1 MNAIATNPVQNDSVD
16 YTPQLK
22 RLMQSVGLV
31 SFKALSDASTVSEK
45 QIRRLRQGRVG
56 QMQVATVQKLS
67 EALQVSLLELISTFS
82 DITLGSEPSALSAV
96 ADLQQEY
103 DRLQRQLDQQKEV
116 LWQEFQQS
124 SWQILESLLLQ
135 LPTAAYA
142 AQQNPQFPAVKLLP
156 LLRPIDA
163 LLQQWGIEAIAQV
176 GAEIPYDPQQH
187 QLMEGTAKVGD
198 RVRVRYVGY
207 RQGERLLYRAKVS
220 LAV

>member
-1 MNAIATNPVQNDSVD
+1 MDAIAVNSVQNDSVD

-22 RLMQSVGLV
+22 SLMQQAGLV
-31 SFKALSDASTVSEK
+31 SFKALSDAAAVSEK

-67 EALQVSLLELISTFS
+67 EALQVSLLELISAFS

-135 LPTAAYA
+135 LPTATYA

-163 LLQQWGIEAIAQV
+163 LLQQWGIEAIAEV
-176 GAEIPYDPQQH
+176 GVEIPYDPQQH

-198 RVRVRYVGY
+198 HVRVRYVGY

-220 LAV
+220 LTV